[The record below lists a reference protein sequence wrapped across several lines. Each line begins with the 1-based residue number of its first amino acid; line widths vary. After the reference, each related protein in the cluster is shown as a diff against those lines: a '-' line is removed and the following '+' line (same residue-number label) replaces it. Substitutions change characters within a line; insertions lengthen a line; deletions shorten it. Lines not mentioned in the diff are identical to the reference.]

1 MGSPNLGSGPCRA
14 TMAREGNGPM
24 DFLEIWFRGEA
35 RLIPLD
41 RGRLTVGRA
50 PENNIELAD
59 GEASAVHAV
68 FERLAS
74 SWCIRDLASTN
85 GTTVNGERLS
95 GERRLRRGDEIRI
108 GRARLVYRPES
119 SASHPPTSVA
129 THVPDVTARERDV
142 LIALFGG
149 RIPGEVFFEPAA
161 TADVART
168 LGVSSAA
175 VKQHLLHLYDKFGLV
190 GGQERTRAR
199 LANEA
204 LRRGVLTLAELR
216 AAAGP

>member
-1 MGSPNLGSGPCRA
+1 
-14 TMAREGNGPM
+14 M

-35 RLIPLD
+35 RLVPLD
-41 RGRLTVGRA
+41 RDRVTVGRA
-50 PENNIELAD
+50 PDNTVELAD

-68 FERLAS
+68 FEQLGG

-85 GTTVNGERLS
+85 GTTVNGERVS

-108 GRARLVYRPES
+108 GRARLLYRPEAGGS
-119 SASHPPTSVA
+119 LEPTSVA
-129 THVPDVTARERDV
+129 APVPDVTARERDV

-149 RIPGEVFFEPAA
+149 RVPGEVFFEPAA
-161 TADVART
+161 TTDVARA
-168 LGVSSAA
+168 LGVSAAA

-190 GGQERTRAR
+190 GSQERTRAR

-204 LRRGVLTLAELR
+204 LRRGVLSLADLR
-216 AAAGP
+216 AAAGA